1 MPDKPTY
8 AELEQRILDLE
19 QADTGR
25 EQAEEALQE
34 SEEKYRL
41 LHENAGLGIGY
52 YKPNGTIISY
62 NNQAA
67 KNMNGEP
74 DDFAGKSIF
83 KFFPKSEA
91 EFYME
96 RIQKSCLSDQP
107 INYEDNVSLPLGDKC
122 FLSTYS
128 KVTDSNNQ
136 ILGIQIISQ
145 DITERKQAEEA
156 LAESDSLRE
165 LLLDIITHDLKNP
178 AGVIYALS
186 EAGRQ
191 DLPEN
196 KFLEAIYTSSGRLI
210 EVLNQTTT
218 LSQAAFGETIPKET
232 LSLNKLLQ
240 ETVDEFASALSTAEM
255 DLVIATAPVL
265 IIKANPLIA
274 EVFKNYI
281 SNAIKYARDGKRIVI
296 ESVIENQ
303 AVIVRVKDF
312 GKTIAKADREQ
323 VFQRQVQLENG
334 KERGR
339 GLGLAIVKRIAAA
352 HDGEVWV
359 EPNTPKGNSFCLRIP
374 R

>member
-1 MPDKPTY
+1 
-8 AELEQRILDLE
+8 
-19 QADTGR
+19 
-25 EQAEEALQE
+25 
-34 SEEKYRL
+34 
-41 LHENAGLGIGY
+41 
-52 YKPNGTIISY
+52 
-62 NNQAA
+62 
-67 KNMNGEP
+67 
-74 DDFAGKSIF
+74 
-83 KFFPKSEA
+83 
-91 EFYME
+91 
-96 RIQKSCLSDQP
+96 
-107 INYEDNVSLPLGDKC
+107 
-122 FLSTYS
+122 
-128 KVTDSNNQ
+128 
-136 ILGIQIISQ
+136 
-145 DITERKQAEEA
+145 
-156 LAESDSLRE
+156 
-165 LLLDIITHDLKNP
+165 
-178 AGVIYALS
+178 
-186 EAGRQ
+186 
-191 DLPEN
+191 
-196 KFLEAIYTSSGRLI
+196 
-210 EVLNQTTT
+210 
-218 LSQAAFGETIPKET
+218 
-232 LSLNKLLQ
+232 
-240 ETVDEFASALSTAEM
+240 M